1 MHGTDM
7 IYILNDI
14 KRNGVS
20 LLWNTLQL
28 TAAAL
33 IAIYLLQAF
42 FDYRQVEQKISRMT
56 EHTEIYMFRDQTG
69 DAALEE
75 LINDKKKCKKMGE
88 KYDDLQRKLQENSLH
103 VKAFTAD
110 DSVAFPMYR
119 GQRGE
124 IRRAL
129 GLSKEQEELSRI
141 QVSENFFDI
150 YGIQWEGDKEAFV
163 REKADTIPIVAGA
176 DLKKVYRLHDVL
188 YDQQTQGYEIV
199 GFMDKDSFYVAP
211 GKTRDKICLDQ
222 AVIQYNRV
230 DKEDI
235 FSLWGYYDSTC
246 FLTDDIQFL
255 EEETEQL
262 RKQDLLELSVNNY
275 TRQMDAIRVD
285 MQDQIV
291 LMGGIMLIILAFCF
305 VALTANIFHFIREHK
320 REFAIHQMCGARR
333 KTICIRILIPV
344 WSMYGIMCVT
354 ALAAEGNTK
363 AAWISILVLACYM
376 LAVSLIPCLCMRKD
390 TIRGMLQKTLN

>member
-7 IYILNDI
+7 IFILNDI

-20 LLWNTLQL
+20 LLWNTIQI
-28 TAAAL
+28 TAVAL

-69 DAALEE
+69 DAALKD
-75 LINDKKKCKKMGE
+75 LINDKKKCKKMAE
-88 KYDDLQRKLQENSLH
+88 NYEMLQRKLQENFSR

-110 DSVAFPMYR
+110 DSVVFPMYR

-129 GLSKEQEELSRI
+129 NLSKEQEELSRI

-150 YGIQWEGDKEAFV
+150 YGIQWEGDREAFV
-163 REKADTIPIVAGA
+163 KEKTDAIPIVVGA
-176 DLKKVYRLHDVL
+176 DLKKLYQLHDIL
-188 YDQQTQGYEIV
+188 YDQQTQEYEIV

-211 GKTRDKICLDQ
+211 GKTREKICLDQ
-222 AVIQYNRV
+222 SVIQYNRV
-230 DKEDI
+230 DKED
-235 FSLWGYYDSTC
+235 
-246 FLTDDIQFL
+246 
-255 EEETEQL
+255 
-262 RKQDLLELSVNNY
+262 
-275 TRQMDAIRVD
+275 
-285 MQDQIV
+285 
-291 LMGGIMLIILAFCF
+291 
-305 VALTANIFHFIREHK
+305 IFHFIREHK

-333 KTICIRILIPV
+333 KTICIRILIPM
-344 WSMYGIMCVT
+344 WGMYAVMCVI
-354 ALAAEGNTK
+354 ALVEGGNTK

>member
-1 MHGTDM
+1 M
-7 IYILNDI
+7 
-14 KRNGVS
+14 
-20 LLWNTLQL
+20 
-28 TAAAL
+28 
-33 IAIYLLQAF
+33 
-42 FDYRQVEQKISRMT
+42 E
-56 EHTEIYMFRDQTG
+56 
-69 DAALEE
+69 
-75 LINDKKKCKKMGE
+75 E

-110 DSVAFPMYR
+110 DSVVFPMYR

-129 GLSKEQEELSRI
+129 NLSKEQEELSRI

-150 YGIQWEGDKEAFV
+150 YGIQWEGDREAFV
-163 REKADTIPIVAGA
+163 KEKTDAIPIVVGA
-176 DLKKVYRLHDVL
+176 DLKKLYQLHDIL
-188 YDQQTQGYEIV
+188 YDQQTQEYEIV

-211 GKTRDKICLDQ
+211 GKTREKICLDQ

-262 RKQDLLELSVNNY
+262 REQHLLELSVNNY

-333 KTICIRILIPV
+333 KTICIRILIPM
-344 WSMYGIMCVT
+344 WGMYAVMCVI
-354 ALAAEGNTK
+354 ALVEGGNTK